1 MEKGAGWG
9 VVEDVHRCS
18 WKRSSE
24 ESTVKMPTAS
34 SKFTSFDL
42 HQHLFI
48 ASIIFNF
55 FVVYASSD
63 LSIPQELEGGR
74 GVGLRS
80 LKSFKEKKTGT
91 NMTFDCSPSGPC
103 VPCQYSEKKDDTYR
117 CSETGYRIP
126 MKCTNIETQADEEND
141 KKKQKGRNTLENT
154 NDKLKLHVLV
164 HDAEDTTTLIRQ
176 RYLLEESSNREDGS
190 GVYITYRSCIPA
202 INEEKLSVL
211 GFEAIILLLLASS
224 LFVIFRRKGT
234 LVMPGAVRVPSNP
247 RF

>member
-1 MEKGAGWG
+1 
-9 VVEDVHRCS
+9 
-18 WKRSSE
+18 
-24 ESTVKMPTAS
+24 MPTAS

-42 HQHLFI
+42 HQPLFI
-48 ASIIFNF
+48 AAIIFNF

-63 LSIPQELEGGR
+63 LSIPQELGGGRGR

-91 NMTFDCSPSGPC
+91 NITFDCSPSGPC

-126 MKCTNIETQADEEND
+126 MKCRNLETQVDEEND
-141 KKKQKGRNTLENT
+141 KKRQKGRSTLENA
-154 NDKLKLHVLV
+154 DKLKLHVLV
-164 HDAEDTTTLIRQ
+164 HNAEDPTTLIRQ
-176 RYLLEESSNREDGS
+176 RNLLEESSSREDGS
-190 GVYITYRSCIPA
+190 GIYITYRSCIPA

-234 LVMPGAVRVPSNP
+234 LVMPGAVRVPTNS

>member
-1 MEKGAGWG
+1 
-9 VVEDVHRCS
+9 
-18 WKRSSE
+18 
-24 ESTVKMPTAS
+24 MPKAS
-34 SKFTSFDL
+34 SKFDL
-42 HQHLFI
+42 QFHHHHHHHHLFI
-48 ASIIFNF
+48 SAILFNF

-63 LSIPQELEGGR
+63 LSVPHELEGG
-74 GVGLRS
+74 GVRLRS

-91 NMTFDCSPSGPC
+91 NITFDCSPSGPC
-103 VPCQYSEKKDDTYR
+103 VPCEYSEKKDDRYR

-126 MKCTNIETQADEEND
+126 MKCMNPETPVDEEND
-141 KKKQKGRNTLENT
+141 KRRQKGRNNLENT
-154 NDKLKLHVLV
+154 NEKLKVHVLV
-164 HDAEDTTTLIRQ
+164 HDAEDPAASIRH
-176 RYLLEESSNREDGS
+176 RNLLEKSSSSEDDES

-234 LVMPGAVRVPSNP
+234 LVMPGAVRVPTNP

>member
-1 MEKGAGWG
+1 M
-9 VVEDVHRCS
+9 
-18 WKRSSE
+18 
-24 ESTVKMPTAS
+24 KMPTAS
-34 SKFTSFDL
+34 SKFPSFDFHL
-42 HQHLFI
+42 HQHLFT
-48 ASIIFNF
+48 AAIIFNF

-63 LSIPQELEGGR
+63 LSIPQELEGGGR

-91 NMTFDCSPSGPC
+91 NITFDCSPSGPC

-126 MKCTNIETQADEEND
+126 MKCTNIETQVDEEND
-141 KKKQKGRNTLENT
+141 KKRQKGRSNLENT
-154 NDKLKLHVLV
+154 KDKLKLHVLV
-164 HDAEDTTTLIRQ
+164 HDAEDPTTSIRQ
-176 RYLLEESSNREDGS
+176 RNLLEESSSRESGS

-224 LFVIFRRKGT
+224 LLVIFRRKGT
-234 LVMPGAVRVPSNP
+234 LVMPGAVRVPTNP